1 MPLIPGLRVVRSSVH
16 GYGVVALRDF
26 AEGEMMAEIEGVT
39 WREGEWWDDTYT
51 LRITD
56 AVSFD
61 MVDQTRWIN
70 HSCSANAEIDLGLD
84 ERGEPWAKLYAW
96 RDIAA
101 GEEVTYDYEFPAEL
115 AEPCSCGS
123 PVCRKWIVREEE
135 LAQVLELKA
144 RAQGTH
150 HT

>member
-1 MPLIPGLRVVRSSVH
+1 MPQISGLRVVRSSLH
-16 GYGVVALRDF
+16 GYGLVALRDF
-26 AEGEMMAEIEGVT
+26 KEGDMMAEIEGVA
-39 WREGEWWDDTYT
+39 WRNDEDWDDRYT

-70 HSCSANAEIDLGLD
+70 HSCAANAEIDLGVD

-101 GEEVTYDYEFPAEL
+101 GEEITYDYEFPAAL

-123 PVCRKWIVREEE
+123 PQCRGWIVREEE
-135 LAQVLELKA
+135 LANVLS
-144 RAQGTH
+144 RR
-150 HT
+150 

>member
-1 MPLIPGLRVVRSSVH
+1 MPQIPGLRGVRSALH

-26 AEGEMMAEIEGVT
+26 KEGDLMADIEGVT
-39 WREGEWWDDTYT
+39 WREGEWWDDKYT

-70 HSCSANAEIDLGLD
+70 HSCTANAEIDLGLD
-84 ERGEPWAKLYAW
+84 EHGEPWAKLYAW

-101 GEEVTYDYEFPAEL
+101 GEEVTYDYEFPASL
-115 AEPCSCGS
+115 AEPCTCGS
-123 PVCRKWIVREEE
+123 PQCRGWIVREEE
-135 LAQVLELKA
+135 LHLLPK
-144 RAQGTH
+144 R
-150 HT
+150 